1 MTSPR
6 LVIGLGVLLGVVG
19 AAGQLWL
26 FRFGAIAS
34 APLRNML
41 SIAIAILIGVIAGTT
56 GRTDG
61 VKVAALMGVVAGAIL
76 TVVGLTALLMDPTLI
91 GLHPFSSAESFLV
104 FVSSVMAGTVMASW
118 AVAGVA
124 VLVAWPL
131 SLAQVQESDG

>member
-1 MTSPR
+1 MTNPDL
-6 LVIGLGVLLGVVG
+6 LVALGVLLGGAG

-56 GRTDG
+56 GRTNG
-61 VKVAALMGVVAGAIL
+61 VKVAALMGVVAGTIL
-76 TVVGLTALLMDPTLI
+76 TAVGLTALLIDPTLV

-104 FVSSVMAGTVMASW
+104 FVSSVMAGTVIASW
-118 AVAGVA
+118 AIAGVA

-131 SLAQVQESDG
+131 SLAQESEG